1 MKKNLLLSLA
11 CVIFFMLGARSQTAI
26 NTSFEITSYIIGNL
40 ASQNSWTVTTGNG
53 SVSNTFSKSGTQSA
67 KFSASGTAL
76 LANYIG
82 YSGSIP
88 GLHTEFYTDLWV
100 KPVAYTTKGFAIN
113 AYDLFGASAKRIF
126 VIDFTTDNK
135 IRAYNGS
142 SAVQIGTWTSNTWVR
157 VSVKVDF
164 ATEKYYVALDGV
176 VKPTVSGGSTT
187 AFGLR
192 ESYTP
197 TLSGTRVADRKE
209 FHAIRI
215 NHGDDTSTG
224 TTETYIDDLYVGT
237 TAITGIDFGASS
249 TARTITVTQPAF
261 GTISLSPV
269 KSSYNLNDEVTA
281 TLTLPAGYQNEGW
294 TGDLSGTELIKTFT
308 LSANTA
314 FGATVSI
321 DPLNPP
327 AAFDVNI
334 TQPANGSITLTPAP
348 TGGKYYQGTVVT
360 AKINYEACYQ
370 FNNWTGDLSGN
381 QTSKTLTVN
390 GDVNIGADIAINNT
404 PSVTRNV
411 STVTEFKNA
420 LASMNPGDVI
430 VVEDGTYN
438 LSSLTIDRGGC
449 MLKPIVIKAKNEGGA
464 ILNGATA
471 LVLQSISYVTI
482 QGFSFQSANIGTGIK
497 FQNSTHV
504 RITRN
509 KFNIV
514 ENASCNWIYIGDTF
528 GSTEP
533 LKSGHNKIDYN
544 IFDGKTEAGK
554 FIVLDG
560 NIDHQSQ
567 HDTISYNIF
576 KNNGPRV
583 ANEKESIRVGVSTL
597 TRSSGYTVIEHN
609 LFEDCDGDPEI
620 VSIKS
625 CDNIVRF
632 NTFRRCLGTL
642 SFRQGVR
649 NTAEGNYFFGEGKT
663 GTFTN
668 NGVTSTIGCGGIRV
682 YGLDHKVFNNYFEGL
697 TGEKWD
703 AALVITNGDVLNSTT
718 SNSSHNIP
726 ENVEISFNT
735 LVNNKSNIE
744 IGFDNGGS
752 YPKAPVNVLL
762 ANNIVVGNTSP
773 LVKSYSGTS
782 LAGVSFANNM
792 MYPTATASIGISASN
807 TEINNTNPKLI
818 KPACTGPDCELN
830 PAAQIFRLADNSPAI
845 DAATGVFTYVNGDF
859 EQQTR
864 TGLKDI
870 GAYEYSGAKT
880 INTSALTE
888 TYTGPNAEGF
898 SYSYNY
904 EGVLPVKLIS
914 FNAYPQLNDMKIVW
928 QVSTQLNFN
937 HYEVEWKKENSNFL
951 KIGKVDV
958 QQESNS
964 LVNYS
969 YIHQNAATG
978 NNYYRLKIVDTDGSF
993 GYSPIVAI
1001 KKSFSASVY
1010 PNPTTSIVNIE
1021 LKENLTSNDKWTL
1034 TNSLGSVIKVQKASA
1049 TNSYQFDLTGLTTG
1063 IYYLHL
1069 FQNGKRTMVH
1079 KIMKQ

>member
-1 MKKNLLLSLA
+1 MSCVFAMLSA
-11 CVIFFMLGARSQTAI
+11 KSQTVI
-26 NTSFEITSYIIGNL
+26 NSSFESPTYTAGNL
-40 ASQNSWTVTTGNG
+40 ASQNGWTMTSGTGA
-53 SVSNTFSKSGTQSA
+53 VSNAFAKTGTQSI

-76 LANYIG
+76 QSNYVA
-82 YSGSIP
+82 YSGSTP
-88 GLHTEFYTDLWV
+88 GLQNSVYADIWV

-113 AYDLFGASAKRIF
+113 GYDLFGGSSKRIF

-135 IRAYNGS
+135 IRAFNGS
-142 SAVQIGTWTSNTWVR
+142 SGAQIGTWTANTWVR

-164 ATEKYYVALDGV
+164 ATEKYFVALDGMI
-176 VKPTVSGGSTT
+176 KPTVVGGTT
-187 AFGLR
+187 TEFNLR
-192 ESYTP
+192 ETYTP
-197 TLSGTRVADRKE
+197 TASGTRVATTKE
-209 FHAIRI
+209 FHSLRF
-215 NHGDDTSTG
+215 NHGDDSSVG

-237 TAITGIDFGASS
+237 TAIADIDFGASS
-249 TARTITVTQPAF
+249 TARTITVTQPAY
-261 GTISLSPV
+261 GTISISPI
-269 KSSYNLNDEVTA
+269 KSTYNLNDEITA
-281 TLTLPAGYQNEGW
+281 TLTLTTGYQNEGW
-294 TGDLSGTELIKTFT
+294 TGALSGTELVKTFT
-308 LSANTA
+308 LTANTTLSAN
-314 FGATVSI
+314 VSI

-327 AAFDVNI
+327 AQFDVNV
-334 TQPANGSITLTPAP
+334 TQPANGSITLSP
-348 TGGKYYQGTVVT
+348 TSTDGKYYEGTSVT

-381 QTSKTLTVN
+381 QTTKTFTVN
-390 GDVNIGADIAINNT
+390 GDLNIGADISVNNT

-420 LASMNPGDVI
+420 LAAMNPGDEI

-438 LSSLTIDRGGC
+438 LSSLTINRSGC
-449 MLKPIVIKAKNEGGA
+449 MMNPIVIRAKNEGGA

-471 LVLQSISYVTI
+471 LVLQSIHYVTI
-482 QGFSFQSANIGTGIK
+482 QGFAFQSVSIGTGIK

-504 RITRN
+504 RITKNR
-509 KFNIV
+509 FNII
-514 ENASCNWIYIGDTF
+514 ETASCNWIYIGDTY

-533 LKSGHNKIDYN
+533 LKSGHNKIDHN

-560 NIDHQSQ
+560 NIDQQSQ

-668 NGVTSTIGCGGIRV
+668 DEGVTSTIGCGGIRV
-682 YGLDHKVFNNYFEGL
+682 YGLDHKVFNNYFEDL

-773 LVKSYSGTS
+773 LIKSYSNAS
-782 LAGVSFANNM
+782 LAGVTFSNNI
-792 MYPTATASIGISASN
+792 MYPTGTASIGISA
-807 TEINNTNPKLI
+807 TGAEIQNINPKLI
-818 KPACTGPDCELN
+818 KPACTGADCELN
-830 PAAQIFRLADNSPAI
+830 PAAQILRLADTSPAI
-845 DAATGVFTYVNGDF
+845 DAATGSFAYVTGDF
-859 EQQTR
+859 EQQSR
-864 TGLKDI
+864 TGTKDV
-870 GAYEYSGAKT
+870 GANEYSGAKT
-880 INTSALTE
+880 INVSALSE
-888 TYTGPNAEGF
+888 TYAGPDAQAF

-904 EGVLPVKLIS
+904 SGLLPVKLIG
-914 FNAYPQLNDMKIVW
+914 FDAYPQLNDMKIVW
-928 QVSTQLNFN
+928 QVSSQVNFS
-937 HYEVEWKKENSNFL
+937 HYELEWRTDGSVFAKLAEITIQQAEKNL
-951 KIGKVDV
+951 VD
-958 QQESNS
+958 
-964 LVNYS
+964 YA
-969 YIHQNAATG
+969 YTHKNASTG
-978 NNYYRLKIVDTDGSF
+978 NNYYRLKMVDKDGSF
-993 GYSPIVAI
+993 EYSPIISI
-1001 KKSFSASVY
+1001 KKSFSANIY
-1010 PNPTTSIVNIE
+1010 PNPTTSVVNVQTE
-1021 LKENLTSNDKWTL
+1021 EVLNPNDEWRL
-1034 TNSLGSVIKVQKASA
+1034 TNVLGATIKVQKAGTS
-1049 TNSYQFDLTGLTTG
+1049 NVYQFNLEGLPAS

-1069 FQNGKRTMVH
+1069 LKGNKRVGVY
-1079 KIMKQ
+1079 KIIKQ